1 MDWEKEGIGVFSPFK
16 WIRRIISSFISFVL
30 IVLVGTAAFIYIQS
44 SKDERNPSDAVIVLG
59 AAQFDGTPTEV
70 FANRLDHSY
79 ELVQAAVA
87 PRIIT
92 VGGKQPGDR
101 FTEAQ
106 SGKRYLISKGMKRSK
121 IFAVPMGSDT
131 YESIAA
137 IALLMKMKN
146 WKSVTVVSDPAHVAR
161 SKIIMQAFGFDA
173 YSSPTQSGPGTEV
186 SLDYLMRETA
196 GTLQFLFLNTIGL
209 ADDLLG

>member
-1 MDWEKEGIGVFSPFK
+1 MFSPFK
-16 WIRRIISSFISFVL
+16 WIRRIISGVISL
-30 IVLVGTAAFIYIQS
+30 ILIILIGTAGFIFIQS
-44 SKDERNPSDAVIVLG
+44 SKDERDPSDAVIVLG

-70 FANRLDHSY
+70 FANRLDHAFD
-79 ELVQAAVA
+79 LIQAGVA

-101 FTEAQ
+101 YTEAQ
-106 SGKRYLISKGMKRSK
+106 AGKRYLISKGMKRSRV
-121 IFAVPMGSDT
+121 FAVPMGSDT

-146 WKSVTVVSDPAHVAR
+146 WNSVTVVSDPAHVAR
-161 SKIIMQAFGFDA
+161 SKVIMQAFGFDA
-173 YSSPTQSGPGTEV
+173 YSSPTQNGPGTEV
-186 SLDYLMRETA
+186 SIDYLVRETG

>member
-1 MDWEKEGIGVFSPFK
+1 MFSPFK
-16 WIRRIISSFISFVL
+16 WIRRILSAIISFVL
-30 IVLVGTAAFIYIQS
+30 VVLVGTAGFIYVQS
-44 SKDERNPSDAVIVLG
+44 SKNELNPSDAVIVLG

-70 FANRLDHSY
+70 FANRLDHAFD
-79 ELVQAAVA
+79 LVKTGVA
-87 PRIIT
+87 PRVIT

-106 SGKRYLISKGMKRSK
+106 AGKKYLVSKGLKRSK

-173 YSSPTQSGPGTEV
+173 YSSPTQRGPGTEV
-186 SLDYLMRETA
+186 SIDYLIRETG

>member
-1 MDWEKEGIGVFSPFK
+1 MFSPFK
-16 WIRRIISSFISFVL
+16 WIRRIISALISFVL
-30 IVLVGTAAFIYIQS
+30 IVLLGTTAFIYLQS
-44 SKDERNPSDAVIVLG
+44 SKNELNPSDAVIVLG

-70 FANRLDHSY
+70 FANRLDHAF
-79 ELVQAAVA
+79 ELVKSGVA
-87 PRIIT
+87 PRVIT

-106 SGKRYLISKGMKRSK
+106 AGKRYLVSKGLKRNK
-121 IFAVPMGSDT
+121 IFAVKMGSDT

-186 SLDYLMRETA
+186 SIDYLIRETG

>member
-1 MDWEKEGIGVFSPFK
+1 MFSPFK
-16 WIRRIISSFISFVL
+16 WLRRIISSIISFIL
-30 IVLVGTAAFIYIQS
+30 IIVLCTAAFIYIQS
-44 SKDERNPSDAVIVLG
+44 SKDERTPSDAIIVLG
-59 AAQFDGTPTEV
+59 AAQFDGTPTEI
-70 FANRLDHSY
+70 FANRLDHAY
-79 ELVQAAVA
+79 ELVETGVA
-87 PRIIT
+87 PRVIT

-106 SGKRYLISKGMKRSK
+106 AGKKYLVAKGLKRSR

-137 IALLMKMKN
+137 ISLLMKMKN

-161 SKIIMQAFGFDA
+161 SKIIMQAFGFEA
-173 YSSPTQSGPGTEV
+173 FSSPTQSGPGTEV
-186 SLDYLMRETA
+186 GVDYLVRETG

>member
-1 MDWEKEGIGVFSPFK
+1 MFSPFK
-16 WIRRIISSFISFVL
+16 WLRRIISSIISFIL
-30 IVLVGTAAFIYIQS
+30 IIVLGTAAFIYIQS
-44 SKDERNPSDAVIVLG
+44 SKDERTPSDAIIVLG
-59 AAQFDGTPTEV
+59 AAQFDGTPTEI
-70 FANRLDHSY
+70 FANRLDHAF
-79 ELVQAAVA
+79 ELVETGVA
-87 PRIIT
+87 PRVIT

-106 SGKRYLISKGMKRSK
+106 AGKKYLVAKGLKRSR

-161 SKIIMQAFGFDA
+161 SKIIMQAFGFEA
-173 YSSPTQSGPGTEV
+173 FSSPTQSGPGTEV
-186 SLDYLMRETA
+186 GVDYLVRETG

>member
-1 MDWEKEGIGVFSPFK
+1 MFSPFK
-16 WIRRIISSFISFVL
+16 WLRRIISSIISFIL
-30 IVLVGTAAFIYIQS
+30 IIVLGTAAFIYLQS
-44 SKDERNPSDAVIVLG
+44 SKDERTPSDAIIVLG
-59 AAQFDGTPTEV
+59 AAQFDGTPTEI
-70 FANRLDHSY
+70 FANRLDHAY
-79 ELVQAAVA
+79 ELVQTGVA
-87 PRIIT
+87 PRVIT

-106 SGKRYLISKGMKRSK
+106 AGKKYLVAKGLKRSR

-161 SKIIMQAFGFDA
+161 SKIIMQAFGFEA
-173 YSSPTQSGPGTEV
+173 FSSPTQSGPGTEV
-186 SLDYLMRETA
+186 GVDYLVRETG

>member
-1 MDWEKEGIGVFSPFK
+1 MFSPFK
-16 WIRRIISSFISFVL
+16 WIRRILSAIISFVL
-30 IVLVGTAAFIYIQS
+30 IVLVGTAGFIYVQS
-44 SKDERNPSDAVIVLG
+44 SKNELNPSDAVIVLG

-70 FANRLDHSY
+70 FANRLDHAFD
-79 ELVQAAVA
+79 LVKTGVA
-87 PRIIT
+87 PRVIT

-106 SGKRYLISKGMKRSK
+106 AGKKYLVSKGLKRSK

-186 SLDYLMRETA
+186 SLDYLIRETG

>member
-1 MDWEKEGIGVFSPFK
+1 MFSPFK
-16 WIRRIISSFISFVL
+16 WIRRIISAIVSFVL
-30 IVLVGTAAFIYIQS
+30 IVLVGTAGFIYIHAT
-44 SKDERNPSDAVIVLG
+44 KDERNPSDAVIVLG

-70 FANRLDHSY
+70 FANRLDHAY
-79 ELVQAAVA
+79 ELVMANVA
-87 PRIIT
+87 PRVIT

-106 SGKRYLISKGMKRSK
+106 AGKKYLVSKGLKRNK

-137 IALLMKMKN
+137 IALLMKMKK

-173 YSSPTQSGPGTEV
+173 YSSPTTSGPGTEV
-186 SLDYLMRETA
+186 TLDYLIRETG

>member
-1 MDWEKEGIGVFSPFK
+1 MFSPFK
-16 WIRRIISSFISFVL
+16 WLRRIISSIISVIL
-30 IVLVGTAAFIYIQS
+30 IIVLGTAAFIYIQS
-44 SKDERNPSDAVIVLG
+44 SKDERTPSDAIIVLG
-59 AAQFDGTPTEV
+59 AAQFDGTPTEI
-70 FANRLDHSY
+70 FANRLDHAY
-79 ELVQAAVA
+79 ELVETGVA
-87 PRIIT
+87 PRVIT

-106 SGKRYLISKGMKRSK
+106 AGKKYLVAKGLKRSR
-121 IFAVPMGSDT
+121 IFSVPMGSDT

-137 IALLMKMKN
+137 ITLLMKMKN

-161 SKIIMQAFGFDA
+161 SKIIMQAFGFEA
-173 YSSPTQSGPGTEV
+173 FSSPTQSGPGTEV
-186 SLDYLMRETA
+186 GVDYLVRETG

>member
-1 MDWEKEGIGVFSPFK
+1 MFSPFK
-16 WIRRIISSFISFVL
+16 WLRRIISSIISIIL
-30 IVLVGTAAFIYIQS
+30 IIVLGTAAFIYIQS
-44 SKDERNPSDAVIVLG
+44 SKDERTPSDAIIVLG
-59 AAQFDGTPTEV
+59 AAQFDGTPTEI
-70 FANRLDHSY
+70 FANRLDHAY
-79 ELVQAAVA
+79 ELVETGVA
-87 PRIIT
+87 PRVIT

-106 SGKRYLISKGMKRSK
+106 AGKKYLVAKGLKRSR
-121 IFAVPMGSDT
+121 IFSVPMGSDT

-137 IALLMKMKN
+137 ITLLMKMKN

-161 SKIIMQAFGFDA
+161 SKIIMQAFGFEA
-173 YSSPTQSGPGTEV
+173 FSSPTQSGPGTEV
-186 SLDYLMRETA
+186 GVDYLVRETG

>member
-1 MDWEKEGIGVFSPFK
+1 MFSPFK
-16 WIRRIISSFISFVL
+16 WIRRILSAIISFVL
-30 IVLVGTAAFIYIQS
+30 IVLLGTAGFIYVQS
-44 SKDERNPSDAVIVLG
+44 SKNELNPSDAVIVLG

-70 FANRLDHSY
+70 FANRLDHAFD
-79 ELVQAAVA
+79 LVKTGVA
-87 PRIIT
+87 PRVIT

-106 SGKRYLISKGMKRSK
+106 AGKKYLVSKGLKRSK

-137 IALLMKMKN
+137 IALLMKMKK

-186 SLDYLMRETA
+186 SIDYLIRETG

>member
-1 MDWEKEGIGVFSPFK
+1 MFSPFK
-16 WIRRIISSFISFVL
+16 WIRRIISSLISFVL

-44 SKDERNPSDAVIVLG
+44 SKDERNPSDAIIVLG

-106 SGKRYLISKGMKRSK
+106 SGKRYLISKGLKRSK

-173 YSSPTQSGPGTEV
+173 FSSPTQSGPGTEV

>member
-1 MDWEKEGIGVFSPFK
+1 LFSPFK
-16 WIRRIISSFISFVL
+16 WLRRIISSIISIIL
-30 IVLVGTAAFIYIQS
+30 IIVLGTAAFIYIQS
-44 SKDERNPSDAVIVLG
+44 SKDERTPSDAIIVLG
-59 AAQFDGTPTEV
+59 AAQFDGTPTEI
-70 FANRLDHSY
+70 FANRLDHAY
-79 ELVQAAVA
+79 ELVETGVA
-87 PRIIT
+87 PRVIT

-106 SGKRYLISKGMKRSK
+106 AGKKYLVAKGLKRSR

-161 SKIIMQAFGFDA
+161 SKIIMQAFGFEA
-173 YSSPTQSGPGTEV
+173 FSSPTQSGPGTEV
-186 SLDYLMRETA
+186 GVDYLVRETG

>member
-1 MDWEKEGIGVFSPFK
+1 VFSPFK
-16 WIRRIISSFISFVL
+16 WIRRILSAIISFVL
-30 IVLVGTAAFIYIQS
+30 VVLVGTAGFIYVQS
-44 SKDERNPSDAVIVLG
+44 SKNELNPSDAVIVLG

-70 FANRLDHSY
+70 FANRLDHAFD
-79 ELVQAAVA
+79 LVKTGVA
-87 PRIIT
+87 PRVIT

-106 SGKRYLISKGMKRSK
+106 AGKKYLVSKGLKRSK

-186 SLDYLMRETA
+186 SLDYLIRETG

>member
-1 MDWEKEGIGVFSPFK
+1 MFSPFK
-16 WIRRIISSFISFVL
+16 WIRRILSAIISFVL
-30 IVLVGTAAFIYIQS
+30 VVLVGTAGFIYVQS
-44 SKDERNPSDAVIVLG
+44 SKNELNPSDAVIVLG

-70 FANRLDHSY
+70 FANRLDHAFD
-79 ELVQAAVA
+79 LVKTGVA
-87 PRIIT
+87 PRVIT

-106 SGKRYLISKGMKRSK
+106 AGKKYLVSKGLKRSK

-137 IALLMKMKN
+137 IALLIKMKN

-186 SLDYLMRETA
+186 SLDYLIRETG

>member
-1 MDWEKEGIGVFSPFK
+1 MFSPFK
-16 WIRRIISSFISFVL
+16 WIRRIISGFFSFVL
-30 IVLVGTAAFIYIQS
+30 IVLLGTAGFIYLQS
-44 SKDERNPSDAVIVLG
+44 SKDERTPSDAVIVLG

-70 FANRLDHSY
+70 FANRLDHAY
-79 ELVQAAVA
+79 ELIKAGVA
-87 PRIIT
+87 PRVIT

-106 SGKRYLISKGMKRSK
+106 SGKSYLVKKGLKRSK
-121 IFAVPMGSDT
+121 IFAVPIGSDT

-146 WKSVTVVSDPAHVAR
+146 WQAVTLVSDPAHVAR

-173 YSSPTQSGPGTEV
+173 YSSPTQSGPGTE
-186 SLDYLMRETA
+186 LTIDYLIRETG

>member
-1 MDWEKEGIGVFSPFK
+1 MFSPFK
-16 WIRRIISSFISFVL
+16 WIRRILSAIISFVL
-30 IVLVGTAAFIYIQS
+30 IVLVGTAGFIYVQS
-44 SKDERNPSDAVIVLG
+44 SKNELNPSDAVIVLG

-70 FANRLDHSY
+70 FANRLDHAFD
-79 ELVQAAVA
+79 LVKTGVA
-87 PRIIT
+87 PRVIT

-106 SGKRYLISKGMKRSK
+106 AGKKYLVSKGLKRSK

-186 SLDYLMRETA
+186 SIDYLIRETG

>member
-1 MDWEKEGIGVFSPFK
+1 MI
-16 WIRRIISSFISFVL
+16 
-30 IVLVGTAAFIYIQS
+30 IVLGTAAFIYIQS
-44 SKDERNPSDAVIVLG
+44 SKDERTPSDAIIVLG
-59 AAQFDGTPTEV
+59 AAQFDGTPTEI
-70 FANRLDHSY
+70 FANRLDHAY
-79 ELVQAAVA
+79 ELVETGVA
-87 PRIIT
+87 PRVIT

-106 SGKRYLISKGMKRSK
+106 AGKKYLVAKGLKRSR
-121 IFAVPMGSDT
+121 IFSVPMGSDT

-137 IALLMKMKN
+137 ITLLMKMKN

-161 SKIIMQAFGFDA
+161 SKIIMQAFGFEA
-173 YSSPTQSGPGTEV
+173 FSSPTQSGPGTEV
-186 SLDYLMRETA
+186 GVDYLVRETG

>member
-1 MDWEKEGIGVFSPFK
+1 MFSPFK
-16 WIRRIISSFISFVL
+16 WLRRIISGIISFIL
-30 IVLVGTAAFIYIQS
+30 IVLVGTAGFIYVQAAN
-44 SKDERNPSDAVIVLG
+44 DERNPSDAIIVLG

-70 FANRLDHSY
+70 FANRLNHAY
-79 ELVQAAVA
+79 ELVQAGVSK
-87 PRIIT
+87 RIIT

-106 SGKRYLISKGMKRSK
+106 AGKKYLVALGMQRSK
-121 IFAVPMGSDT
+121 VFAVPMGSDT

-137 IALLMKMKN
+137 IALLMKIKK

-161 SKIIMQAFGFDA
+161 SKIIMQAFGFEA
-173 YSSPTQSGPGTEV
+173 FSSPTKSGPGTEV
-186 SLDYLMRETA
+186 TIEYLIRETG

>member
-1 MDWEKEGIGVFSPFK
+1 MFSPFK
-16 WIRRIISSFISFVL
+16 WIRRILSALISFVL
-30 IVLVGTAAFIYIQS
+30 IVLIGTAGFIYVQS
-44 SKDERNPSDAVIVLG
+44 SKNELNPSDAVIVLG

-70 FANRLDHSY
+70 FANRLDHAFD
-79 ELVQAAVA
+79 LVKTGVA
-87 PRIIT
+87 PRVIT

-106 SGKRYLISKGMKRSK
+106 AGKKYLVSKGLKRSK

-186 SLDYLMRETA
+186 SIDYLIRETG

>member
-1 MDWEKEGIGVFSPFK
+1 MFSPFK
-16 WIRRIISSFISFVL
+16 WLRRIISSIISFIL
-30 IVLVGTAAFIYIQS
+30 IIVLGTAAFIYIQS
-44 SKDERNPSDAVIVLG
+44 SKDERTPSDAIIVLG
-59 AAQFDGTPTEV
+59 AAQFDGTPTEI
-70 FANRLDHSY
+70 FANRLDHAY
-79 ELVQAAVA
+79 ELVETGVA
-87 PRIIT
+87 PRVIT

-106 SGKRYLISKGMKRSK
+106 AGKKYLVAKGLKRSR

-146 WKSVTVVSDPAHVAR
+146 WNSVTVVSDPAHVAR
-161 SKIIMQAFGFDA
+161 SKIIMQAFGFEA
-173 YSSPTQSGPGTEV
+173 FSSPTQSGPGTEIGV
-186 SLDYLMRETA
+186 DYLVRETG

>member
-1 MDWEKEGIGVFSPFK
+1 MFSPFK
-16 WIRRIISSFISFVL
+16 WIRRIISGIISLIL
-30 IVLVGTAAFIYIQS
+30 IVLVGTAGFIYVQAT
-44 SKDERNPSDAVIVLG
+44 KDERNPSDAVVVLG

-70 FANRLDHSY
+70 FANRLDHAY
-79 ELVQAAVA
+79 ELVQAGVSK
-87 PRIIT
+87 RVIT

-106 SGKRYLISKGMKRSK
+106 AGKKYLATLGMKRNR

-137 IALLMKMKN
+137 IALLMKIKN

-161 SKIIMQAFGFDA
+161 SKIIMQAFGFEA
-173 YSSPTQSGPGTEV
+173 FSSPTQSGPGTEV
-186 SLDYLMRETA
+186 SIEYLIRETG

>member
-1 MDWEKEGIGVFSPFK
+1 MFSPFK
-16 WIRRIISSFISFVL
+16 WLRRIISSIISIIL
-30 IVLVGTAAFIYIQS
+30 IIVLGTAAFIYIQS
-44 SKDERNPSDAVIVLG
+44 SKDERTQSDAIIVLG
-59 AAQFDGTPTEV
+59 AAQFDGTPTEI
-70 FANRLDHSY
+70 FANRLDHAY
-79 ELVQAAVA
+79 ELVETGVA
-87 PRIIT
+87 PRVIT

-106 SGKRYLISKGMKRSK
+106 AGKKYLVAKGLKRSR

-137 IALLMKMKN
+137 ISLLMKMKN
-146 WKSVTVVSDPAHVAR
+146 WNSVTVVSDPAHVAR
-161 SKIIMQAFGFDA
+161 SKIIMQAFGFEA
-173 YSSPTQSGPGTEV
+173 FSSPTQSGPGTEV
-186 SLDYLMRETA
+186 GVDYLVRETG

>member
-1 MDWEKEGIGVFSPFK
+1 VFSPFK
-16 WIRRIISSFISFVL
+16 WIRRIISALISFVL
-30 IVLVGTAAFIYIQS
+30 IVLLGTAAFIYLQS
-44 SKDERNPSDAVIVLG
+44 SKNELNPSDAVIVLG

-70 FANRLDHSY
+70 FANRLDHAF
-79 ELVQAAVA
+79 ELVKSGVA
-87 PRIIT
+87 PRVIT

-106 SGKRYLISKGMKRSK
+106 AGKRYLVSKGLKRNK
-121 IFAVPMGSDT
+121 IFAVKMGSDT

-186 SLDYLMRETA
+186 SIDYLIRETG
-196 GTLQFLFLNTIGL
+196 GTLQFLFLNSIGL

>member
-1 MDWEKEGIGVFSPFK
+1 MFSPFK
-16 WIRRIISSFISFVL
+16 WIRRILSAIISFVL
-30 IVLVGTAAFIYIQS
+30 VVLVGTAGFIYVQS
-44 SKDERNPSDAVIVLG
+44 SKNELNPSDAVIVLG

-70 FANRLDHSY
+70 FANRLDHAFD
-79 ELVQAAVA
+79 LVKTGVA
-87 PRIIT
+87 PRVIT

-106 SGKRYLISKGMKRSK
+106 AGKKYLVSKGLKRSK

-186 SLDYLMRETA
+186 SLDYLIRETG

>member
-1 MDWEKEGIGVFSPFK
+1 MFSPFK
-16 WIRRIISSFISFVL
+16 WMRRILSGIISLIL
-30 IVLVGTAAFIYIQS
+30 IVLVGTAGFIYLQATN
-44 SKDERNPSDAVIVLG
+44 DERNPTDAIVVLG

-70 FANRLDHSY
+70 FANRLDHAY
-79 ELVQAAVA
+79 ELVQAGVSARV
-87 PRIIT
+87 IT

-106 SGKRYLISKGMKRSK
+106 AGKRYLVSLGLKRNK
-121 IFAVPMGSDT
+121 IFSVPMGSDT

-137 IALLMKMKN
+137 IALLMKIKK

-173 YSSPTQSGPGTEV
+173 FSSPTQKGPGTEV
-186 SLDYLMRETA
+186 SIEYLFRETG

>member
-16 WIRRIISSFISFVL
+16 WIRRIISSIISFVL

>member
-1 MDWEKEGIGVFSPFK
+1 MFSPFK
-16 WIRRIISSFISFVL
+16 WIRRILSAIISFVL
-30 IVLVGTAAFIYIQS
+30 IVLVGTAGFIYVQS
-44 SKDERNPSDAVIVLG
+44 SKNELDPSDAVIVLG

-70 FANRLDHSY
+70 FANRLDHAFD
-79 ELVQAAVA
+79 LVKTGVA
-87 PRIIT
+87 PRVIT

-106 SGKRYLISKGMKRSK
+106 AGKKYLVSKGLKRSK

-137 IALLMKMKN
+137 IALLMKMKK

-186 SLDYLMRETA
+186 SIDYLIRETG

>member
-1 MDWEKEGIGVFSPFK
+1 MFSPFK
-16 WIRRIISSFISFVL
+16 WIRRIISALISFVL
-30 IVLVGTAAFIYIQS
+30 IVLLGTAAFIYLQS
-44 SKDERNPSDAVIVLG
+44 SKNELNPSDAVIVLG

-70 FANRLDHSY
+70 FANRLDHAF
-79 ELVQAAVA
+79 ELVKSGVA
-87 PRIIT
+87 PRVIT

-106 SGKRYLISKGMKRSK
+106 AGKRYLVSKGLKRNK
-121 IFAVPMGSDT
+121 IFAVKMGSDT

-186 SLDYLMRETA
+186 SIDYLIRETG
-196 GTLQFLFLNTIGL
+196 GTLQFLFLNSIGL

>member
-1 MDWEKEGIGVFSPFK
+1 MFSPFK
-16 WIRRIISSFISFVL
+16 WLRRIISSIISIIL
-30 IVLVGTAAFIYIQS
+30 IIVLGTAAFIYIQS
-44 SKDERNPSDAVIVLG
+44 SKDERTPSDAIIVLG
-59 AAQFDGTPTEV
+59 AAQFDGTPTEI
-70 FANRLDHSY
+70 FANRLDHAY
-79 ELVQAAVA
+79 ELVETGVA
-87 PRIIT
+87 PRVIT

-106 SGKRYLISKGMKRSK
+106 AGKKYLVAKGLKRSR

-161 SKIIMQAFGFDA
+161 SKIIMQAFGFEA
-173 YSSPTQSGPGTEV
+173 FSSPTQSGPGTEV
-186 SLDYLMRETA
+186 GVDYLVRETG

>member
-1 MDWEKEGIGVFSPFK
+1 MFSPFK
-16 WIRRIISSFISFVL
+16 WIRRIISGIISFIL
-30 IVLVGTAAFIYIQS
+30 IVLVGTAGFIYLQS
-44 SKDERNPSDAVIVLG
+44 TQDDRTPSDAVIVLG

-70 FANRLDHSY
+70 FANRLEHAF
-79 ELVQAAVA
+79 ELVKAGVA
-87 PRIIT
+87 PRVIT

-106 SGKRYLISKGMKRSK
+106 SGKKYLVNLGLKKSQV
-121 IFAVPMGSDT
+121 FAVPFGRDT

-137 IALLMKMKN
+137 IALLMKSEG

-173 YSSPTQSGPGTEV
+173 YASPTQSGPGTEV
-186 SLDYLMRETA
+186 NLDYLIRETG